1 MAEQAAN
8 LVTGFQS
15 QFQNFYQNLTLPK
28 KVFFFGSIASV
39 LIGII
44 AFVFVSQQVTWAPL
58 INGLGQNDAAR
69 ITQKL
74 DELNVKYVLQP
85 GGSGIL
91 VPAADVDRVRLQI
104 ASSGLQMGGL
114 VGLELFDQSNFGATE
129 FQQKI
134 QYKRAMEGE
143 LSRLINL
150 IDVVRSSKVSLAI
163 PEKSL
168 FIDDKEEATAS
179 VILDME
185 GSRKLSDKGIHT
197 ILNLVSGAVPGMN
210 VQNVRLADQSGRLL
224 SKGENESSS
233 GSDTLNK
240 TYGFQRQM
248 EQRLEQK
255 LVSQLEKITGKD
267 RVEVRITVEVD
278 FDSSQIVEDWVDPD
292 RSALLSEE
300 VSSENA
306 TGSRSIPVGVP
317 GVTSNSPEVR
327 AGASE
332 VANVSD
338 INKKQKRTN
347 YVNSKTH
354 TKRNHSPGAVKRM
367 SVAVL
372 LDGKYEFVRDEEG
385 EIIGSPIYKPWS
397 PQELQTIEQVAQQ
410 AVGYNTKR
418 GDSLTVK
425 NLRFM
430 KPLVEQEKLKLQK
443 RDTTR
448 KFIVDLVKYVMVGV
462 VIVALV
468 FLIIRPMVQKL
479 AAKPADLDL
488 LMGLPTTIGE
498 LEGEELEIP
507 TEKETGIPPRD
518 KIVEIAKQ
526 DPMKTASLVRAWLR
540 EKKGP

>member
-15 QFQNFYQNLTLPK
+15 QFQNFYQNLTLSK
-28 KVFFFGSIASV
+28 KIFFFGSIASV

-44 AFVFVSQQVTWAPL
+44 AFVLVSQQVTWAPL
-58 INGLGQNDAAR
+58 VNGLGQNDAAR

-85 GGSGIL
+85 GGTGIL
-91 VPAADVDRVRLQI
+91 VPAAEVDKVRLQI

-114 VGLELFDQSNFGATE
+114 VGLELFDKSNFGATE

-150 IDVVRSSKVSLAI
+150 INVVRSSKVALAI

-179 VILDME
+179 VILEMD
-185 GSRKLSDKGIHT
+185 GGRKLSAKGVNT
-197 ILNLVSGAVPGMN
+197 ILNLVSGAIPGMS
-210 VQNVRLADQSGRLL
+210 VENVRLADQSGRLL
-224 SKGENESSS
+224 SKGENEAS
-233 GSDTLNK
+233 GSDSLNK

-267 RVEVRITVEVD
+267 RVEVRVTVEVD
-278 FDSSQIVEDWVDPD
+278 FDSSQIIEDWVDPD

-338 INKKQKRTN
+338 ITKKQKRRN
-347 YVNSKTH
+347 FVNSKTH
-354 TKRNHSPGAVKRM
+354 TERIHSPGAVKRM
-367 SVAVL
+367 STSVL

-410 AVGYNTKR
+410 AVGYNVKR
-418 GDSLTVK
+418 GDTITVK

-448 KFIVDLVKYVMVGV
+448 RFIVDLVKYIMVGI
-462 VIVALV
+462 VIVALI

-507 TEKETGIPPRD
+507 TEKETGIPSRD